1 MSEHN
6 GTVRCELVPGLGV
19 SVPSK
24 VSPEL
29 PAQVVTNGPDEAWL
43 RLTRPQPLTPLNR
56 DERVRIKYWDEEAV
70 IYCWNGKIN
79 KFVGPDHRH
88 ISVMIPSPGVTLQRR
103 RAFRVTLPMPLHFN
117 VIDGSKTELVG
128 VDHPWM

>member
-6 GTVRCELVPGLGV
+6 VTISCEPVPGLGV
-19 SVPSK
+19 SVLARSP
-24 VSPEL
+24 PEL
-29 PAQVVTNGPDEAWL
+29 PAQVVTNSPDEAWL
-43 RLTRPQPLTPLNR
+43 RLTRPQPLTPFNR
-56 DERVRIKYWDEEAV
+56 DERVRITYWDEEAA
-70 IYCWNGKIN
+70 IYYWDGKIN

-128 VDHPWM
+128 V